1 MNIIRWVK
9 HHSPTILAIVGSI
22 GTVVTA
28 VLSAKATPG
37 ALMAVYAA
45 EGDAN
50 GELPMKEKV
59 RTAAPYYIPAAIAGL
74 STIACILGANAISQ
88 NAQAALMSAYAL
100 LDSTYKEYR
109 DQVTNIVG
117 PQANR
122 IVEKAMAEEKENT
135 HFSLDEPQTFYE
147 EHYGKFFELTMK
159 QVMQA
164 EYHINRN
171 LAIRGEVTLNEFYD
185 FLGLDH
191 IPTGDELGWNLDDGP
206 TEYGYSWI
214 DFDHEYIETDDSLTV
229 CEISMPFPPHLPGGE
244 EGPQDDPPEAE

>member
-37 ALMAVYAA
+37 ALMAIYAA

-88 NAQAALMSAYAL
+88 NAQAALMSGYAL

-117 PQANR
+117 PQTNR

-171 LAIRGEVTLNEFYD
+171 LVLKGEVTLNEFYD
-185 FLGLDH
+185 FLGLEH
-191 IPTGDELGWNLDDGP
+191 IPIGDDIGWDQYDG
-206 TEYGYSWI
+206 EAFHGYSWI
-214 DFDHEYIETDDSLTV
+214 DFNHKYTEIDGGLIV
-229 CEISMPFPPHLPGGE
+229 CEIGMPFPPHSPGDE

>member
-22 GTVVTA
+22 GTIVTA

-37 ALMAVYAA
+37 AMMAVYAA

-88 NAQAALMSAYAL
+88 NAQSALMSAYAL

-109 DQVTNIVG
+109 DQVTDIVG

-135 HFSLDEPQTFYE
+135 RFSLDEPQTFYE
-147 EHYGKFFELTMK
+147 EHCGKFFERTRK
-159 QVMQA
+159 EVMQA
-164 EYHINRN
+164 EYYINRN

-214 DFDHEYIETDDSLTV
+214 DFDHEYIETDDGLTV
-229 CEISMPFPPHLPGGE
+229 CEISMPFPPHLPGDE